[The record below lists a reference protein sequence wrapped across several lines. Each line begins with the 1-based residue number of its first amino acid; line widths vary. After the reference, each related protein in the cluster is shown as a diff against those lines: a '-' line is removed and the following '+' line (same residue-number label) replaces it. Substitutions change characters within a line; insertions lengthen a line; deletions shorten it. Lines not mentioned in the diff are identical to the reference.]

1 MLSRAF
7 ILVSLTLLYSCVVF
21 LLFPIKA
28 QVTVTLQVA
37 GFMFCVGFCVALRFY
52 GVGFLPLFFHTEMSQ
67 LKVLLCSP
75 KRSLSCRSLSGNTE
89 LRSSVSLHT
98 RPPPPLGL
106 CSRCRRSPSPALSLS
121 VCLRVVCP
129 PELSPLSPPSLA
141 PLTNIQSLLR
151 VDPTL

>member
-98 RPPPPLGL
+98 RPPLRWVCALAVVALRLLPSL
-106 CSRCRRSPSPALSLS
+106 CLS
-121 VCLRVVCP
+121 VCVWFAHLNSLP
-129 PELSPLSPPSLA
+129 SPPL
-141 PLTNIQSLLR
+141 P
-151 VDPTL
+151 